1 MPRKERMS
9 NKLLKESTGWK
20 KEKQAKI
27 VLMKRVK
34 NSLKFPKNKRN
45 IPMGNHL
52 GSSKLKRLTK
62 RQITRNRQDQKRRK
76 EAWTSEIFHQ
86 ILIISLFMFLNC
98 SLSCFGTDF
107 WNLNSVVGFFQLI
120 YNFMYSFSF
129 VGIDLLKPFMQLFA
143 FKLIFI
149 FSQQNLNWNDAL
161 IIRFRK

>member
-1 MPRKERMS
+1 MCLNKTPETEGVKGMPRKEPMS

-76 EAWTSEIFHQ
+76 EA
-86 ILIISLFMFLNC
+86 
-98 SLSCFGTDF
+98 
-107 WNLNSVVGFFQLI
+107 
-120 YNFMYSFSF
+120 
-129 VGIDLLKPFMQLFA
+129 
-143 FKLIFI
+143 
-149 FSQQNLNWNDAL
+149 
-161 IIRFRK
+161 